1 MTLKNKE
8 IIDIANIANTSKEEV
23 VKYSQL
29 YKDKPIVIKYGGH
42 AMGAKKLSSSFVDF
56 IIVLSFAFVI
66 LSIFVKT
73 H

>member
-29 YKDKPIVIKYGGH
+29 YKDKTIVIKYGGH
-42 AMGAKKLSSSFVDF
+42 GRQ
-56 IIVLSFAFVI
+56 
-66 LSIFVKT
+66 KT
-73 H
+73 LF